1 MRRRIIGTFF
11 AGCLGLALS
20 LRAPA
25 QSPGQA
31 REDEAVG
38 AAVNYVFATDLGSG
52 VYELDGRTLQIY
64 RYTWRR
70 ELRETREPR
79 AGRVGVRFLLPV
91 TAGFFDFN
99 PLDVVRRGPPTRVG
113 SFSVVPGLE
122 LDYLLGDDWHLVP
135 YARAGFSLASSSVDG
150 LLHGAGVRIERRARE
165 GAWDAVL
172 RTDLAYAGVRYRH
185 DTPKDTFVRLR
196 QGFDFTRA
204 VGPTW
209 RRHQLEVGL
218 YGIFDLIA
226 DPPTVPLAGARE
238 VPAQAE
244 FGITLATR
252 PRLRLGRF
260 PAPRLGMGYRIAG
273 ELSAW
278 RLVLGVPF

>member
-1 MRRRIIGTFF
+1 MRRWVTR
-11 AGCLGLALS
+11 AGWAICLGLTLAV
-20 LRAPA
+20 RAVA
-25 QSPGQA
+25 QSAGET
-31 REDEAVG
+31 REDQAVG
-38 AAVNYVFATDLGSG
+38 AAINYVFATDLGSG

-70 ELRETREPR
+70 ELREPR
-79 AGRVGVRFLLPV
+79 PGRIGLRFTVPL

-99 PLDVVRRGPPTRVG
+99 PLDVVRRGPPTRVD

-122 LDYLLGDDWHLVP
+122 LDYLLGGDWHLVP

-165 GAWDAVL
+165 GTWDALL

-185 DTPKDTFVRLR
+185 EAPGDTFLRLR

-204 VGPTW
+204 MGPTW
-209 RRHQLEVGL
+209 RRHRLEVGL

-252 PRLRLGRF
+252 PRLRIGRF
-260 PAPRLGMGYRIAG
+260 DAPRVGMGYRIAG